1 METKECSICYDAIGN
16 KNSCVTEC
24 GHQFC
29 FKCIATSMQYNN
41 KCPCCRSN
49 LVDVPD
55 KEDLET
61 SSIDIDSDEEYD
73 LMSMN
78 ELETSSI
85 DSAEEFARWMV
96 DEFEPEM
103 DEFETEYS
111 DIDDE
116 ESSSMDSD
124 EEMEVD
130 VEDIAKKLQER
141 NITFLDMVSLSL
153 GRFSTNN
160 ENYTDEYITS
170 IHNKVQYIVAE
181 LGNEKQ
187 EQNEMLNEDINSLS
201 LELSSSPIQSK
212 SVITTPP
219 PTPIKSL

>member
-1 METKECSICYDAIGN
+1 MMETKECSICYDAIGN

-41 KCPCCRSN
+41 TCPCCRSN

-55 KEDLET
+55 
-61 SSIDIDSDEEYD
+61 EEEHD

-85 DSAEEFARWMV
+85 DS
-96 DEFEPEM
+96 DE
-103 DEFETEYS
+103 EYS

-116 ESSSMDSD
+116 E
-124 EEMEVD
+124 EMEAD

-170 IHNKVQYIVAE
+170 ICNKVQDIVTE
-181 LGNEKQ
+181 LDNEKQ
-187 EQNEMLNEDINSLS
+187 EQNEMLNEDINSLTI
-201 LELSSSPIQSK
+201 ELSSSPTQTK
-212 SVITTPP
+212 SFITMPPVPP
-219 PTPIKSL
+219 PTPIKPL